1 MIYKSNKIRWVKLRL
16 LTITNGWKRAS
27 YLKRKNV
34 FMEMGDGCYY
44 HTRDLPAEPYLVK
57 LHNDVRIAADV
68 RLITHDIASYM
79 INNISKYEEYGKARY
94 YMGTIEIFDHVMIG
108 AGSKILPNVKIGPNV
123 IVAAGSIVTKDIP
136 ENSVVA
142 GVPARVIGTFD
153 DFAKKRIRETKC
165 YPEKKDGI
173 NEILSF
179 FGIRIVIG
187 WKEDNEECIS
197 NAFYL

>member
-1 MIYKSNKIRWVKLRL
+1 MVYKSNKIRWIKLRL

-34 FMEMGDGCYY
+34 FMEMGNDCYY

-57 LHNDVRIAADV
+57 LHDDVRIAADV

-79 INNISKYEEYGKARY
+79 INNISEYEQYGKAKY

-108 AGSKILPNVKIGPNV
+108 AGSKVLPNVKIGPKA
-123 IVAAGSIVTKDIP
+123 IVAAGSIVTKDVP

-142 GVPARVIGTFD
+142 GIPARVIGTFD
-153 DFAKKRIRETKC
+153 EFAKKRINETQN
-165 YPEKKDGI
+165 YPDKKDGI
-173 NEILSF
+173 AKVTSF
-179 FGIRIVIG
+179 FWNR
-187 WKEDNEECIS
+187 D
-197 NAFYL
+197 

>member
-153 DFAKKRIRETKC
+153 EFAKKRIRETKC
-165 YPEKKDGI
+165 YQEKKDGI

-179 FGIRIVIG
+179 F
-187 WKEDNEECIS
+187 WDKNS
-197 NAFYL
+197 L